1 MVKNWLVILG
11 LCLAVA
17 SLIIAPEFHPVAIN
31 FFGGF
36 LGFFLG
42 FSVLI
47 IFYIFN
53 LMAAGDVKFAA
64 VLGVWVGWE
73 MLLPIWALSCAFSVV
88 HGVVVKYGGY
98 FFPTLISGNG
108 EIQKRN
114 KKFIPYVSYLS
125 LATVIVMGFYKN
137 Q

>member
-1 MVKNWLVILG
+1 MKNWLIILG
-11 LCLAVA
+11 LCLAVT
-17 SLIIAPEFHPVAIN
+17 SLSIAPELHPVEVGFLDS
-31 FFGGF
+31 FFGF
-36 LGFFLG
+36 LLG

-47 IFYIFN
+47 VFYI
-53 LMAAGDVKFAA
+53 LKMMAAGDVKFAA

-88 HGVVVKYGGY
+88 HGVVVKYVGY
-98 FFPTLISGNG
+98 FFPILISGKD